1 MSTRPLDVV
10 NRVVGAKSGS
20 GAKELE
26 TDFLKVRGNTLIF
39 ENTIYQIRNIAA
51 IEMVPLQAN
60 IPWLAV
66 LVVLLAVYGIFLIGR
81 ALS

>member
-1 MSTRPLDVV
+1 MSTSPLDVV
-10 NRVVGAKSGS
+10 NRVVGAKSDS

-51 IEMVPLQAN
+51 IEMVPLRAN